1 MTAYEGEQLITAL
14 ADAGLTDWRTGD
26 DSIRA
31 RFLTGDF
38 ATGLELVNRIGVAAE
53 EANHHPDLGLTY
65 PHVDVALISHDV
77 EAVTDRDLSLARR
90 ITDFATEL
98 GVKAE

>member
-1 MTAYEGEQLITAL
+1 MDGYSGSELSLAL
-14 ADAGLTDWRTGD
+14 DDARLTDWRPTPDG
-26 DSIRA
+26 IHA

-38 ATGLELVNRIGVAAE
+38 ATGLELVNRIGAAAE

-90 ITDFATEL
+90 ITDLATEL